1 MPSTRPSLPPPPH
14 ALHAD
19 LLAGDRRAV
28 ARAMSLIERGAAG
41 AADLRAAIAPQLGR
55 AHVLGITGAPG
66 AGKSTL
72 VDALLGAL
80 LARGER
86 VGVVAVDPSSPI
98 SGGALLGD
106 RVRMDAHGEHPNVF
120 IRSLAS
126 RGQLGGLSQATRGVV
141 DVLDAAGFDTV
152 IVETVGAGQSEV
164 EVTRLADTCLVA
176 CPPGLGDDVQA
187 IKAGI
192 LEIADLFVVTK
203 ADLPG
208 ARATARDLQQMLRV
222 RAVAAD
228 AARPTEPGWQVAVV
242 PVAASLG
249 DGLDALIEKIDAHA
263 QSAGRGRRLH
273 AAHAGAG
280 VEPMPRHG
288 LQAARIGACSTWPGI
303 EQVSDAEGHAIASL
317 QLRAAHLDAEGRCER
332 SVVFALA
339 DAAWTLAAKGRGLAP
354 VAGVDLNIAL
364 DRMQHEG
371 ETLLA
376 RAAPASAPA
385 PPGPAAAHRVE
396 VFGGDGEAIARVA
409 FRLAST

>member
-1 MPSTRPSLPPPPH
+1 
-14 ALHAD
+14 
-19 LLAGDRRAV
+19 
-28 ARAMSLIERGAAG
+28 MSLIERGAVG
-41 AADLRAAIAPQLGR
+41 ATELRAAIAPQLGR

-72 VDALLGAL
+72 VNALLGAL

-126 RGQLGGLSQATRGVV
+126 RGHLGGLSRATRGVV

-164 EVTRLADTCLVA
+164 EVTRIADTCLVA

-208 ARATARDLQQMLRV
+208 ARATARDLQQMLRL
-222 RAVAAD
+222 RAIAAD
-228 AARPTEPGWQVAVV
+228 AAQATEPGWQVAVI
-242 PVAASLG
+242 PVAASIG
-249 DGLDALIEKIDAHA
+249 DGLDALIERIDAHA
-263 QSAGRGRRLH
+263 QIAGRGRRLRARH
-273 AAHAGAG
+273 AANGGG
-280 VEPMPRHG
+280 VDHMTRHG
-288 LQAARIGACSTWPGI
+288 LQGTRFDAYSTRLDI
-303 EQVSDAEGHAIASL
+303 EQGSDAEGTAIASL
-317 QLRAAHLDAEGRCER
+317 QLRGEHLDAEGRCER

-339 DAAWTLAAKGRGLAP
+339 DAAWVMATKGRGLAP
-354 VAGVDLNIAL
+354 VAGVEVNIAFE
-364 DRMQHEG
+364 RKPREG
-371 ETLLA
+371 ETLFA
-376 RAAPASAPA
+376 RAAPASEPTRSD
-385 PPGPAAAHRVE
+385 PAAAYRVD
-396 VFGGDGEAIARVA
+396 VFGGDGQAIARVG
-409 FRLAST
+409 FKLAST

>member
-1 MPSTRPSLPPPPH
+1 MRPQFLTTPE

-28 ARAMSLIERGAAG
+28 ARAMSLVEQGADS
-41 AADLRAAIAPQLGR
+41 AADLHAAIAPHLGR

-72 VDALLGAL
+72 VNALLGAL

-86 VGVVAVDPSSPI
+86 VGVVAVDPSSPV

-106 RVRMDAHGEHPNVF
+106 RVRMGAHGEHPNVL

-126 RGQLGGLSQATRGVV
+126 RGQLGGLSRATHGVV

-164 EVTRLADTCLVA
+164 DVARMADTCLVA
-176 CPPGLGDDVQA
+176 CPPGLGDEVQA

-208 ARATARDLQQMLRV
+208 ARATARDLEQMLRL

-228 AARPTEPGWQVAVV
+228 AGWQVAVI
-242 PVAASLG
+242 PVAATIG
-249 DGLDALIEKIDAHA
+249 EGLDALIGQIDAHA
-263 QSAGRGRRLH
+263 QIAGRGRRLREPH
-273 AAHAGAG
+273 VADGGGGVDGGRTHGSRATRFDAHA
-280 VEPMPRHG
+280 
-288 LQAARIGACSTWPGI
+288 TWLGI
-303 EQVSDAEGHAIASL
+303 ERGCDAEGVATASL
-317 QLRAAHLDAEGRCER
+317 RLRAEHLDAEGRCQR

-339 DAAWTLAAKGRGLAP
+339 DAAWVMATKACG
-354 VAGVDLNIAL
+354 
-364 DRMQHEG
+364 
-371 ETLLA
+371 
-376 RAAPASAPA
+376 PASAAGVAVDIAFERTPREGESLCA
-385 PPGPAAAHRVE
+385 RASRLMHSGAGADCR
-396 VFGGDGEAIARVA
+396 GDGVDVIDVVDGQGRAVARVG
-409 FRLAST
+409 FRRAPA